1 MSNEILDRTYARYGG
16 WDRWREVRRIEL
28 SFVELAGPL
37 LRLKGL
43 HKTFPRPGRVAIWP
57 HERRTVLLDYPI
69 IGSRGVWENGRVRI
83 ARAGDPAE
91 PGEPHRATFTGLA
104 KYRRWSARDALYFFG
119 YALWH
124 YHALPFALAG
134 ARIIGSRQSGGDGGA
149 TVVAEFPDGVETHS
163 RRQTFHFDPRGL
175 ILRHDYVADIVGVWA
190 RGAHEWGD
198 YVTVNGFPIPMRRQ
212 VWARLGAT
220 RLPLPV
226 LAAKLGDPAVLR
238 DGDVGAQI
246 T

>member
-1 MSNEILDRTYARYGG
+1 MNNDILDCAYSRYGG
-16 WDRWREVRRIEL
+16 WDRWPEVRRIEL
-28 SFVELAGPL
+28 SVVELAGPL

-43 HKTFPRPGRVAIWP
+43 HQTFPRPGRVAIWP

-83 ARAGDPAE
+83 ARAGDPAS
-91 PGEPHRATFTGLA
+91 PGEHYRATFNGLT
-104 KYRRWSARDALYFFG
+104 KYRRWSALDALFFFG

-124 YHALPFALAG
+124 YHALPYALAG
-134 ARIIGSRQSGGDGGA
+134 ARIVASRAGRDGGT

-190 RGAHEWGD
+190 RGAHEWRD
-198 YVTVNGFPIPMRRQ
+198 YTTVNGFPIATRRH
-212 VWARLGAT
+212 VWARLGAW
-220 RLPLPV
+220 RLPVPV
-226 LAAKLGDPAVLR
+226 LRARFEDPAVLR

-246 T
+246 I